1 MLVQVSANTA
11 KPAPSQLSELA
22 RQDAFWSELKIR
34 GGSKL
39 FGEAEPADYIYQI
52 REGAVRTYKQ
62 LSDGRRQIGAFHLAG
77 DVLAVENCA
86 THRFSAEAI
95 VDTTV
100 WFAKRRR
107 LFTSFAK
114 GNIRAANNVRH
125 LITRTLEHA
134 ENHLLLLG
142 RQNSLEKVAAF
153 LLEMDH
159 RLEHPNVM
167 ALPMSRRDIADYLGM
182 TLETVSAR
190 PKTHRRASASKQP
203 LACHCHRMTKQECC
217 AKKCPGAWGAA
228 GAVTWGS
235 CAAGPAARDGLC
247 LKIRCCRTVLANTVN
262 SWTGPAAMRP
272 PSRASR

>member
-11 KPAPSQLSELA
+11 KPVPSQLSEIA
-22 RQDAFWSELKIR
+22 RQDAFWSELKIH

-107 LFTSFAK
+107 LFARLAK
-114 GNIRAANNVRH
+114 GDIPAANHVRD
-125 LITRTLEHA
+125 LVTRTLEHA
-134 ENHLLLLG
+134 ENHLVLLG
-142 RQNSLEKVAAF
+142 CQNSLEKVAAF
-153 LLEMDH
+153 LLELH
-159 RLEHPNVM
+159 RRLEQPDVM
-167 ALPMSRRDIADYLGM
+167 VLPMRRCDIADYLGT
-182 TLETVSAR
+182 TLETVS
-190 PKTHRRASASKQP
+190 RALSSLQEERILSLVGTNNRGIMLHDRSRLAQRATSA
-203 LACHCHRMTKQECC
+203 
-217 AKKCPGAWGAA
+217 
-228 GAVTWGS
+228 
-235 CAAGPAARDGLC
+235 
-247 LKIRCCRTVLANTVN
+247 
-262 SWTGPAAMRP
+262 
-272 PSRASR
+272 